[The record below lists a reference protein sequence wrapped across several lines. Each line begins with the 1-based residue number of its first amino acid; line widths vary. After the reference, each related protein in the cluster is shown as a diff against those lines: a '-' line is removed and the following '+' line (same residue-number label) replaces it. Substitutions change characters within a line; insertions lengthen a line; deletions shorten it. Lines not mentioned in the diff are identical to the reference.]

1 MWYLAHAYQHT
12 RLREIA
18 SPARCSSFLLCCYPN
33 KEPIKMIG
41 KKNYTYLTKD
51 QPYQRL
57 AQAPLPGGASVER
70 GVEVHVTGDV
80 ENWAASGGCPVS
92 TCSLGL
98 FLFCSGS

>member
-57 AQAPLPGGASVER
+57 CNSAKVETL
-70 GVEVHVTGDV
+70 VK
-80 ENWAASGGCPVS
+80 
-92 TCSLGL
+92 GL
-98 FLFCSGS
+98 VRNARLTVKALLYFFT